1 MAFQIDTS
9 GIHSASTRLEV
20 IGNNISNSNTVGFKG
35 SEFDDVLATSMS
47 GSVGTKKAGTRQS
60 FSQGNITAS
69 SNPLDMAINGKGF
82 FRVEAKGVAAYTRNG
97 QFQLNK
103 AGAIVN
109 STGDKLTGYGVDKET
124 GLILSGSPVALSINP
139 DPYAPRASTG
149 ITLDVTLDIRDDAMH
164 APSITTAFIQ
174 SDPTT
179 YSHSTT
185 TTLYDASGAAHDLQT
200 FYVKR
205 SPTDWDVYASL
216 DNTMT
221 PAAPA
226 TWATLAFDGSG
237 KLTTASD
244 LAARTLQVPVSASQS
259 VNFDLSSAVQYGTSF
274 AATVDQHSSDLV
286 AAAGAPPGEMTGYKI
301 GNDGIITAS
310 YSNGRFVTMGQVV
323 LADFK
328 NTDGLAPTENNQWME
343 TAASGAA
350 NLNVAGGGGMGL
362 LEASATEDA
371 NIDLTAEMIKMI
383 SAQRVFQAAAEM
395 VKKQDQIM
403 QTVVSIGQ

>member
-109 STGDKLTGYGVDKET
+109 STGDKLTGYGVDKKT